1 MDPLILKSLLIAVV
15 LGFAVG
21 LQRTMQ
27 QIYYN
32 EKERAP
38 LSIAGS
44 RTFALISL
52 LGYLSGW
59 LAGSAPQIVTL
70 VASAVILLLAISYYV
85 KTTHSRR
92 MGMTT
97 QIAVIV
103 TYLLGLMIFF
113 HLEQYAIFIG
123 VLTIVLLDI
132 KPRLRRI
139 EQHISP
145 GDLNASI
152 LLLAMTF
159 LVLPMLPDRMVD
171 PYHLFNPYKTWLMAV
186 IIAAISFIGYIAIEI
201 LGNKRGVLL
210 TGLFGGLVSSTAVS
224 ISLSKMFLS
233 QKAFLNN
240 FAAGIAMASTLMY
253 LRVLLEAFVI
263 NIQVA
268 RILFLPYLAAS
279 LAGLVYVYILYRH
292 SRTGAIDLRSSA
304 VSKNPLQLSEAI
316 KFGLL
321 FGVIYGA
328 ITLVQDHYGEI
339 GVYIISLLS
348 GITDVDAIT
357 LSLSELAVD
366 QKLSIGA
373 SSLGIVIA
381 SVTNSLVKLG
391 IVYWIGGKALGW
403 KLTLFYLLT
412 LGVMGG
418 VFWIEQGAAFLGI
431 A

>member
-1 MDPLILKSLLIAVV
+1 MDYMILKSLLIAVV
-15 LGFAVG
+15 LGFAIG

-27 QIYYN
+27 QIYHDD
-32 EKERAP
+32 KKGLA
-38 LSIAGS
+38 SSVAGS

-59 LAGSAPQIVTL
+59 MAKL
-70 VASAVILLLAISYYV
+70 VPGIILLFASAVVLLLAISYYI
-85 KTTHSRR
+85 KTTQYKK

-97 QIAVIV
+97 QIAAII
-103 TYLLGLMIFF
+103 TFLLGLMVAL
-113 HLEQYAIFIG
+113 HLEEYAIFIG
-123 VLTIVLLDI
+123 VLMIVLLDI

-139 EQHISP
+139 EQQISP
-145 GDLNASI
+145 TDLNASI

-159 LVLPMLPDRMVD
+159 LILPMLPDKMIG
-171 PYHLFNPYKTWLMAV
+171 PYQLFNPYKTWLMAV
-186 IIAAISFIGYIAIEI
+186 IIAVISFVGYVAIKI

-210 TGLFGGLVSSTAVS
+210 TGLFGGLISSTAVS
-224 ISLSKMFLS
+224 ISLSKMYLS
-233 QKAFLNN
+233 QKEFLNN

-263 NIQVA
+263 NVDVA
-268 RILFLPYLAAS
+268 KVLLFPYSAAS
-279 LAGLVYVYILYRH
+279 ITGLVYVYILYRR
-292 SRTGAIDLRSSA
+292 SNTGVIDLKNSA

-321 FGVIYGA
+321 FGIIYGA

-357 LSLSELAVD
+357 LSLSELSTDHKLTIAV
-366 QKLSIGA
+366 
-373 SSLGIVIA
+373 SSVGIVIA

-391 IVYWIGGKALGW
+391 IVYWIGGRALGW
-403 KLTLFYLLT
+403 RLTLFYLLT
-412 LGVMGG
+412 LSAMGG
-418 VFWIEQGAAFLGI
+418 VLWIEQSGLS
-431 A
+431 